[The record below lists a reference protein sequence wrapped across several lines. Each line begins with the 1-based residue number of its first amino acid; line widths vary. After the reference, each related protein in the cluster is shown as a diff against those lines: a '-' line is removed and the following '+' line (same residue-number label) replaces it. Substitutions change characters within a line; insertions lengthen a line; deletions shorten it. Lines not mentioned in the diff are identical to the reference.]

1 MATMRS
7 ATLVGPRD
15 IRLETVERPVLAGE
29 ADADTVIVEL
39 CSLGIC
45 GSNLHWWAGAPV
57 EQGLMRFPLP
67 GGGGHEYAG
76 VVHEVGRDVSRVEP
90 GDRVVVDFFEST
102 ACGECSRCARGLFG
116 QCERRRFL
124 GLGGFTEYLK
134 TTEKGLYRVP
144 DSIDLGTA
152 AVVEPMACAV
162 SGVRRGK
169 LRAGETVVVLG
180 AGVLGLCAA
189 GAAKTLGAG
198 KVVITAKHDA
208 QAERAKRF
216 GADVVLRSSQPDLVE
231 RIKAETGPF
240 GADLVVETVGG
251 HAPTLT
257 QAVEVLRPGST
268 AVVLGLWD
276 EPVPVDSWGA
286 VLKDARLLFSLTYG
300 VIDDRHDFELCLEW
314 MASGQVPAEELVT
327 HVRPL
332 DEIADAFEL
341 AADKSQGVIKV
352 VLNP

>member
-7 ATLVGPRD
+7 AVLVGPRD
-15 IRLETVERPVLAGE
+15 IRLEDVERPVVE
-29 ADADTVIVEL
+29 DDIVIVKLE
-39 CSLGIC
+39 SLGIC
-45 GSNLHWWAGAPV
+45 GSNLHWWTGAPA

-76 VVHEVGRDVSRVEP
+76 VVDEVGRDVTRVKP
-90 GDRVVVDFFEST
+90 GDRVVIDFFEST
-102 ACGECSRCARGLFG
+102 SCGGCPQCASGLFG

-124 GLGGFTEYLK
+124 GLGGFTEYIK
-134 TTEKGLYRVP
+134 TTEKGLYLLPESVETR
-144 DSIDLGTA
+144 LA

-162 SGVRRGK
+162 SGVRRANLQG
-169 LRAGETVVVLG
+169 GETVVVLG

-189 GAAKTLGAG
+189 AAAKALAAS
-198 KVVITAKHDA
+198 KVIISAKYDA
-208 QAERAKRF
+208 QAALAKRF
-216 GADVVLRSSQPDLVE
+216 GADVVVRSGESDLVE
-231 RIKAETGPF
+231 RIKAEAGPQ

-251 HAPTLT
+251 HAPTLS
-257 QAVEVLRPGST
+257 QAIEILRPGCT

-276 EPVPVDSWGA
+276 DPVPVDSWGA

-300 VIDDRHDFELCLEW
+300 LTGKRHDFELCLEW
-314 MASGQVPAEELVT
+314 MASGQVPAEELIT

-332 DEIADAFEL
+332 AEIAEAFEL

-352 VLNP
+352 ILNP

>member
-7 ATLVGPRD
+7 AVLVGPRD
-15 IRLETVERPVLAGE
+15 IRLEDVERPVV
-29 ADADTVIVEL
+29 DDDTVVVKLE
-39 CSLGIC
+39 SLGIC

-76 VVHEVGRDVSRVEP
+76 VVDEVGRDVTRVKP
-90 GDRVVVDFFEST
+90 GDRVVIDFFEST
-102 ACGECSRCARGLFG
+102 SCGDCTQCAAGLFG

-124 GLGGFTEYLK
+124 GLGGFTEYIK
-134 TTEKGLYRVP
+134 TCEKGLYQLP
-144 DSIDLGTA
+144 DNVETRLA

-162 SGVRRGK
+162 GGVRRAN
-169 LRAGETVVVLG
+169 LRGGETVVVLG

-189 GAAKTLGAG
+189 GAARALGAG
-198 KVVITAKHDA
+198 KVIISAKYDA
-208 QAERAKRF
+208 QAALAKRF
-216 GADVVLRSSQPDLVE
+216 GADVVVRSGEPDLIE
-231 RIKAETGPF
+231 RMKAETGPH

-251 HAPTLT
+251 HAPTLS
-257 QAVEVLRPGST
+257 QAIEILRPGCT
-268 AVVLGLWD
+268 VVVLGLWD

-300 VIDDRHDFELCLEW
+300 LTGKRHDFELCLDW
-314 MASGQVPAEELVT
+314 MASGQVPAEELIT

-332 DEIADAFEL
+332 AEIAEAFEL

-352 VLNP
+352 ILNP

>member
-7 ATLVGPRD
+7 AVLVGPRD
-15 IRLETVERPVLAGE
+15 IRLEDVERPVV
-29 ADADTVIVEL
+29 DRDTVIVQLE
-39 CSLGIC
+39 SLGIC

-76 VVHEVGRDVSRVEP
+76 VVDEVGSDVTRVEP
-90 GDRVVVDFFEST
+90 GDRVVVDFFESSS
-102 ACGECSRCARGLFG
+102 CGECAQCATGLFS

-134 TTEKGLYRVP
+134 TTEKGLYPLP
-144 DSIDLGTA
+144 DNLETRTA

-162 SGVRRGK
+162 GGVRRAD
-169 LRAGETVVVLG
+169 LRGGETVVVLG

-189 GAAKTLGAG
+189 GAAKALGAA
-198 KVVITAKHDA
+198 KVVVTAKYDA
-208 QAERAKRF
+208 QAALAPRF
-216 GADVVLRSSQPDLVE
+216 GADVVLRSGEPELVE
-231 RIKAETGPF
+231 RIRAETGPH

-251 HAPTLT
+251 HAPTLS
-257 QAVEVLRPGST
+257 QAIEVLRPGRSV
-268 AVVLGLWD
+268 VVLGLWD

-286 VLKDARLLFSLTYG
+286 ILKDARLIFSLTYG
-300 VIDDRHDFELCLEW
+300 LTAKRHDFELCLEW
-314 MASGQVPAEELVT
+314 MASGRVPAEELVT
-327 HVRPL
+327 HLRPL
-332 DEIADAFEL
+332 AEIANAFEL

-352 VLNP
+352 ILNP